1 MNGAANPSFLFHWPE
16 IEVAIESRGMPRLG
30 ASTMRRC
37 SVFIGSI
44 CLAMVCVSAAW
55 AFPPFR
61 VPRFPVFPIR
71 NIGNPPRLP
80 NINGGLKLTT
90 AHVDFEL
97 ETDGDTLIRTE
108 VLAEQYDDKGKLKK
122 FTKEELKELKGDPK
136 LPGYKAEY
144 SDVKQGE
151 IVKVVFAKPKEAD
164 KKDDKKKDDKKGDK
178 DKKNTPAELNV
189 HELIGKVTRVEGT
202 TKKFVL
208 RVDYTTLGGRNYVN
222 GKDNEV
228 PLDKKVAMIVIG
240 TPGDAKGKK

>member
-1 MNGAANPSFLFHWPE
+1 
-16 IEVAIESRGMPRLG
+16 
-30 ASTMRRC
+30 MRRYC
-37 SVFIGSI
+37 VVTGS
-44 CLAMVCVSAAW
+44 LFVAMTWVSTAW

-61 VPRFPVFPIR
+61 IPRFPVLPIR
-71 NIGNPPRLP
+71 NIAYPPRLP
-80 NINGGLKLTT
+80 NNNGGLKLTT

-97 ETDGDTLIRTE
+97 ETDGDTIIRTE
-108 VLAEQYDDKGKLKK
+108 VLAEQYDDKGKPKK

-144 SDVKQGE
+144 GDVKQGE

-164 KKDDKKKDDKKGDK
+164 KKDDTDKKKDDKDKK
-178 DKKNTPAELNV
+178 DKKNKPAELNA

-208 RVDYTTLGGRNYVN
+208 RVDYTTLGGRNYGN

-228 PLDKKVAMIVIG
+228 PIDKKVAMIVIG